1 MSRRLE
7 SEVVVLVLE
16 HDRVG
21 AHVGCGYG
29 LHQLQRACRLA
40 LHAHG
45 SWRAGFHSVSRLR
58 AYALS
63 AELNT
68 IASARTLVERI
79 ACTSLIAHVAWRRSQ
94 QTATALQV
102 RRPSVSWRAGFHSVT
117 SDVASSGSSP
127 FDLSDTITQ

>member
-68 IASARTLVERI
+68 IASARTLAERI
-79 ACTSLIAHVAWRRSQ
+79 ACTSCSVRVAWHPSQ
-94 QTATALQV
+94 HAAIAEQV
-102 RRPSVSWRAGFHSVT
+102 RRPSVVHV
-117 SDVASSGSSP
+117 
-127 FDLSDTITQ
+127 